1 MDLLGSKYKVWVAQY
16 PEKPYPETLKSS
28 YSGKHA
34 MWQFTGNGTVEGIEK
49 AVDINVA
56 YFSYKSIKKPKD
68 PTPQEAVN
76 ADPAALIDFKEVN
89 EIVTAKSVT
98 NLRSV
103 PSSVDPDTIVAVL
116 HYGDRVKRTGIGNN
130 GWSRLEYE
138 GKIVYGVTSFLTTDL
153 NYQENNTPTI
163 DRPEAGITFEEVHEK
178 VTAKIKTNLR
188 LLPSAEDE
196 ETIVTTL
203 LNGDV
208 AIRTGIGDNGWS
220 RVEYQG
226 QTLYA
231 LTSYLTPVE

>member
-1 MDLLGSKYKVWVAQY
+1 
-16 PEKPYPETLKSS
+16 
-28 YSGKHA
+28 
-34 MWQFTGNGTVEGIEK
+34 
-49 AVDINVA
+49 
-56 YFSYKSIKKPKD
+56 
-68 PTPQEAVN
+68 
-76 ADPAALIDFKEVN
+76 
-89 EIVTAKSVT
+89 VTAKSVT